1 MPLTQEQAIEIIKE
15 GEKDAFDLLIEADP
29 KLVQK
34 FNRIDKSLINLLLD
48 VRKHFPDAHFYTAS
62 GGFNLLLGAPH
73 NDAGMPQAELHACSG
88 RASIE
93 DGDF

>member
-1 MPLTQEQAIEIIKE
+1 MALTQQQAIEIIKE
-15 GEKDAFDLLIEADP
+15 GEKDALDLLIEADP
-29 KLVQK
+29 KLAHK
-34 FNRIDKSLINLLLD
+34 FNRVDKSLVNLLVD
-48 VRKHFPDAHFYTAS
+48 VRKHFPDAQFYTAS

-88 RASIE
+88 RASIA